1 MQRLNLGK
9 NTRPVALSRILDMGY
24 TKVSRETELYICK
37 LTVDV
42 QLEGLDLR
50 VFPRESFPN
59 ARALERSLSPEE
71 QLDLMPLAGYM
82 TKE

>member
-1 MQRLNLGK
+1 
-9 NTRPVALSRILDMGY
+9 MGY

-50 VFPRESFPN
+50 VFPRDTFP
-59 ARALERSLSPEE
+59 ASRAVERSLGPEE
-71 QLDLMPLAGYM
+71 QLDLMPVAGHM
-82 TKE
+82 TKD